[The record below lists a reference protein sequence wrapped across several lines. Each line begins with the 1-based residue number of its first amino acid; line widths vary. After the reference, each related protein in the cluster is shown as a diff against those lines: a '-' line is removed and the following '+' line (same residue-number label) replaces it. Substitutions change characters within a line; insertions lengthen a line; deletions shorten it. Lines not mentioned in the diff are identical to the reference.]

1 MKLSTVIASL
11 AVFATANA
19 LADARINFHST
30 EGGGSSLQS
39 FYIGHGKLRADADGS
54 TSVIM
59 EPASRSMIVIDH
71 GERTWMRIGDAEVA
85 QLTAAIGGAMRQ
97 MEQAMAHV
105 PPEMRAQMQGM
116 IGGAIP
122 GMGGGVKITD
132 TGRRDTVAGH
142 ACTIYRTQMDN
153 QTLNETCLGNVSAF
167 AGLSAADRQVLEDA
181 MRVSE
186 SMIESL
192 AQGPLASLVDVSPF
206 RGGMVPLR
214 VVDFDGGRRSASE
227 FAGID
232 HAALSADL
240 FVVPSGYRQQ
250 KVEIPA
256 F

>member
-1 MKLSTVIASL
+1 MRLFPAIASL
-11 AVFATANA
+11 AVFVSANA
-19 LADARINFHST
+19 LADATINFRST
-30 EGGGSSLQS
+30 EGGGASLQS
-39 FYIGHGKLRADADGS
+39 FQIGHGKLRADADGS

-59 EPASRSMIVIDH
+59 DPASRAMFVIDH
-71 GERTWMRIGDAEVA
+71 DERTWMRIGDAEVA

-122 GMGGGVKITD
+122 GVGGGVKVTD

-142 ACTIYRTQMDN
+142 ACTIYQARMGN
-153 QTLNETCLGNVSAF
+153 QTVNETCMGSVSAF
-167 AGLSAADRQVLEDA
+167 DSLSAADRKVLEDA

-186 SMIESL
+186 SMVEAL

-206 RGGMVPLR
+206 RAGMVPLR
-214 VVDFDGGRRSASE
+214 VVDIEGGRRSTSE

-232 HAALSADL
+232 SAALSADL
-240 FVVPSGYRQQ
+240 FEVPSGYRQQ
-250 KVEIPA
+250 KIEIPV